1 MAEDIPTIPGLG
13 SPLVHTD
20 AKKSYYP
27 DATLIPARDVAPE
40 ALVHT
45 LCTPGTPL
53 TGDAPLMRV
62 PWVRED
68 AEAVAIAEGEG
79 ISESVP
85 ELAEL
90 TFSSY
95 KVAMLTR
102 VSNEATSST
111 VASNLLAASI
121 ERSVTAKLDAMFL
134 KGDTAFPDAPG
145 LLRQDYI
152 SQMASGSITGKPEDG
167 VDGLLY
173 CIGTI
178 GERGGSPSN
187 LLMSVSTWARLLR
200 IKDANNNYVISRD
213 VASAPAPVLFGLP
226 ITFNAQVTD
235 GTILV
240 LDKRIMF
247 ASVSDVSVVTDSSY
261 YFQLDSVA
269 VRATCRIGWGCTRP
283 DLLGVVQV
291 TRDATKVMGVKVA
304 AKA

>member
-68 AEAVAIAEGEG
+68 AEAVAIAEGEA
-79 ISESVP
+79 IAETTP

-90 TFSSY
+90 TFSTH
-95 KVAMLTR
+95 KIAMLTR
-102 VSNEATSST
+102 ISNEATSST

-121 ERSVTAKLDAMFL
+121 ERSVTSKLDAMFL

-145 LLRQDYI
+145 LLLQDYV
-152 SQMASGSITGKPEDG
+152 SQMASGSISGKPEDG
-167 VDGLLY
+167 VDGLLFA
-173 CIGTI
+173 IGTI
-178 GERGGSPSN
+178 GERGGSPTD
-187 LLMSVSTWARLLR
+187 LLMNISTWARMLR
-200 IKDANNNYVISRD
+200 IKDANGNYVISRD
-213 VASAPAPVLFGLP
+213 TASAPAPTLFGLP
-226 ITFNAQVTD
+226 ITFSPQVNY

-240 LDKRIMF
+240 LDRKILF
-247 ASVSDVSVVTDSSY
+247 ASVSDIAVTTDTSY
-261 YFQLDSVA
+261 YFQTDSTA
-269 VRATCRIGWGCTRP
+269 VRATCRVGWGCTRP

-291 TRDATKVMGVKVA
+291 ANDGKVMAVKLA